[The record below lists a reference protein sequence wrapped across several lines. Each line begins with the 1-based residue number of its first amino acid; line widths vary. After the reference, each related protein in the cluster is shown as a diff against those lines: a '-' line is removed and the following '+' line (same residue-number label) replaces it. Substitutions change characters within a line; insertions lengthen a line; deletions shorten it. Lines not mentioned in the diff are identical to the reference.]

1 MREGPRA
8 ENAGWTAFSY
18 LIGGMAFYGGI
29 GWLIDRW
36 TRHSFFLPAGMLI
49 GIALGVTLII
59 YRYGRSTS

>member
-1 MREGPRA
+1 
-8 ENAGWTAFSY
+8 
-18 LIGGMAFYGGI
+18 MAFYGGI